1 MYTKQKSKSKKVIM
15 KTTNLLRITMLG
27 AAMGL
32 VFACNK
38 SSVNGGSTNSG
49 TESNLAT
56 QADDEAQVSN
66 EDEAVTNDVN
76 TALYNQPSTAGSS
89 VASSLS
95 GSTTTVDNEQV
106 RVNGVGPIANIIC
119 DATVV
124 VTIDSTAGTKTITI
138 TYNGTNCRG
147 NRSRTGVV
155 VITEALGVYW
165 RDAGASVNI
174 SIQNLTITRLSDNK
188 TIVLNGTKTITNVS
202 GGLLVD
208 LATLGSIT
216 HTISG
221 SLSITFP
228 NGSQRDW
235 NVAKQRVFSYDN
247 GIVITT
253 TGTHADSL
261 GNTNVAE
268 WGTNRF
274 GTGFESEISAPK
286 VIRQD
291 CDFRLTSGQNTIIR
305 TDNITAVITYG
316 LDAEGNPTSCP
327 GSGTYYFKVV
337 VTFPNGLVY
346 TKILPY

>member
-1 MYTKQKSKSKKVIM
+1 M
-15 KTTNLLRITMLG
+15 KATNLFRITIL
-27 AAMGL
+27 AACVGF

-38 SSVNGGSTNSG
+38 SNVSNNTGSSG
-49 TESNLAT
+49 TNADLAT

-76 TALYNQPSTAGSS
+76 TALYNQPSTAGTSSS
-89 VASSLS
+89 VMSSS
-95 GSTTTVDNEQV
+95 STTTMGSEQTQANNV
-106 RVNGVGPIANIIC
+106 FGPFNNIIC
-119 DATVV
+119 DASVV
-124 VTIDSTAGTKTITI
+124 VSIDSTAGTKTITI
-138 TYNGTNCRG
+138 TYNGVNCWG
-147 NRSRTGVV
+147 NRTRTGVV

-165 RDAGASVNI
+165 RTPEAVVSV

-188 TIVLNGTKTITNVS
+188 TIVINGTKTITNVS

-208 LATLGSIT
+208 LATLGTIT

-221 SLSITFP
+221 NLSITFP

-235 NVAKQRVFSYDN
+235 NVSKQRVFTYDN

-253 TGTHADSL
+253 TGTHSDSL

-268 WGTNRF
+268 WGTNRY
-274 GTGFESEISAPK
+274 GVGFESEISQPK

-291 CDFRLTSGQNTIIR
+291 CDFRLVSGQNTILR
-305 TDNITAVITYG
+305 TDNITSVITYG
-316 LDAEGNPTSCP
+316 LDSDGNPTSCP

-346 TKILPY
+346 TKIMPY

>member
-1 MYTKQKSKSKKVIM
+1 M
-15 KTTNLLRITMLG
+15 KTTNLLRITILG
-27 AAMGL
+27 AAVGL

-38 SSVNGGSTNSG
+38 SSVNSGSTGTNS
-49 TESNLAT
+49 NADLAT
-56 QADDEAQVSN
+56 QADDQAQVSN

-89 VASSLS
+89 VTASTS
-95 GSTTTVDNEQV
+95 GSTTQVDNLQV
-106 RVNGVGPIANIIC
+106 AVNGVGPIANIIC

-138 TYNGTNCRG
+138 TYNGTNCWG
-147 NRSRTGVV
+147 NRTRTGVV

-165 RDAGASVNI
+165 RTPGAVVNV

-188 TIVLNGTKTITNVS
+188 TIVLNGTKTITNQS

-208 LATLGSIT
+208 LANNGPIT
-216 HTISG
+216 HTIAG
-221 SLSITFP
+221 SLTITFP

-235 NVAKQRVFSYDN
+235 NVAKTRVFSYDD

-253 TGTHADSL
+253 TGTHTDSL
-261 GNTNVAE
+261 GNTDVAE

-274 GTGFESEISAPK
+274 GTGFESEISQPK

-291 CDFRLTSGQNTIIR
+291 CDFRLVSGQNTIIR
-305 TDNITAVITYG
+305 TDNITSVITYG

-327 GSGTYYFKVV
+327 GSGSYYLKVV